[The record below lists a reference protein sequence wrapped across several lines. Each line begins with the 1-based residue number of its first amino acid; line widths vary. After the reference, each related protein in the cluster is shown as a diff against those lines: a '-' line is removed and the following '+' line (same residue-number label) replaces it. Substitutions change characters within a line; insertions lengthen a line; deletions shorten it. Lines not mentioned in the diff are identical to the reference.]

1 MIEIKRCG
9 FYPRVRKIP
18 FQYSCLENHMGREA
32 WWATVHRVT
41 KSRTLLKQ
49 FSTHTC
55 MNYIT
60 ELIYIKNVSRHPSVL
75 NKKAWVLGWL
85 GNIAIL
91 KNDIYFFK
99 PGDGYKE

>member
-1 MIEIKRCG
+1 
-9 FYPRVRKIP
+9 
-18 FQYSCLENHMGREA
+18 
-32 WWATVHRVT
+32 
-41 KSRTLLKQ
+41 
-49 FSTHTC
+49 

>member
-1 MIEIKRCG
+1 M
-9 FYPRVRKIP
+9 Y
-18 FQYSCLENHMGREA
+18 
-32 WWATVHRVT
+32 
-41 KSRTLLKQ
+41 
-49 FSTHTC
+49 
-55 MNYIT
+55 YIT